1 MKNSW
6 KIFTRDIKNI
16 GTNWVAAVIIGGLI
30 ILPSLYA
37 WFNIVASWDPYGQTD
52 QLPVGVVNEDVGEVV
67 RDEEID
73 VGGEL
78 VDTLKD
84 NDSMDWHFLNRHHA
98 MDQLK
103 KGDLYAVVIIPED
116 FSRKLGTVIKAN
128 PEKANIE
135 YYVNE
140 KLNAIAPKITEK
152 GASVIA
158 EDISKNFISTVN
170 GVIFEMFNDI
180 GLELEKDLPDIERFE
195 NYIFELEERLPEIHE
210 TLTGTLLDA
219 DEAESMISR
228 AQNTI
233 PEIESVLGSGL
244 ETIDT
249 TTDYLQA
256 AENRLNDISPQIRED
271 LDQAQSTV
279 SAINTFFDDME
290 TLNISFEEGK
300 ALKEDLSK
308 RVEDS
313 IVLIDRV
320 SDRLQAVLEQMEA
333 DEQSDTEAKEQLV
346 HNALSELSQI
356 KGVLEEGRSNTDELD
371 TFINEKK
378 IEVEGV
384 FANIKELSSD
394 AEVRLD
400 ELIETYHESIEPMV
414 LEEIGSAKETLTSAR
429 SILIEIQSTIPEVE
443 GLLNR
448 TDNHLG
454 DGKVLLEEVLNE
466 YPYINDKVSE
476 LAQRIRN
483 IQDEADIHD
492 IIELLKNDPDA
503 ERGFFS
509 EPVQLNEHAVFPIE
523 NYGTGMTPFYTVLA
537 IWVGGLLLISLLAT
551 NVTHPHPFGA
561 RNVYFGKLFTF
572 AFIGFLQTLIVTSG
586 DIFLVQV
593 EMANPIWF
601 VIFGLFISL
610 VFITIIYTFVS
621 ILGDVGKALAIVMLV
636 LQIAG
641 SGGTYPVV
649 LLPKFFQF
657 ISPFLPFTYAVDLM
671 REAVGGIVWSNVILD
686 LLILALFGL
695 IAIVF
700 GTLLK
705 EPINKQ
711 TDKLME
717 KSQES
722 GVFH

>member
-84 NDSMDWHFLNRHHA
+84 NDSMDWHFLNRHNA